1 MFNPLSI
8 FFSIAAPVLPEPVI
22 EIEIRPE
29 AGMIVINTI
38 SGETGIVRSVWT
50 NQWTNQDV
58 VNVRCNGMMASWNML
73 DVAVQ
78 S

>member
-29 AGMIVINTI
+29 PGMVVLNTL
-38 SGETGIVRSVWT
+38 SGETGIVRAIWL
-50 NQWTNQDV
+50 NQWSGQEV
-58 VNVRCNGMMASWNML
+58 VNVRCNGIMASWVMANVEVL
-73 DVAVQ
+73 
-78 S
+78 